1 MKTSLKAAFLVIA
14 LVSIGAGV
22 ATAQDAPKVAKAATE
37 KLPALNQDEVMDKAD
52 VTQLGGVS
60 DADIESLEVAA
71 VQPVVFQDQ
80 QDTTDATAALSTVAS
95 LKENADEAKALES
108 DYSQI
113 SLPEGKSEE
122 EGLGFAGKSRKLDI
136 VSLKYGYM
144 LASLPL
150 VKALSPKKYNSVFA
164 TAKKLTGL
172 KKFYSPSTQVQ
183 LTTYI
188 NNAANGKFN
197 GRDYANLLSATT
209 RDMAQGASADKQRVH
224 GYLLVGLWAG
234 YARMV
239 AASGKGS
246 AKMANIGDALRKM
259 LLKDASFGGSD
270 IKLAG
275 QVKIIAGN
283 IKGTPNKANIKSA
296 IAQMMA
302 TKADK

>member
-1 MKTSLKAAFLVIA
+1 MKTSLKAAFLMIA
-14 LVSIGAGV
+14 LISIGAGV
-22 ATAQDAPKVAKAATE
+22 ATAQDVPKDAKAVAE
-37 KLPALNQDEVMDKAD
+37 KLPALKQEEILDKTD

-60 DADIESLEVAA
+60 DADIESLEVTA

-95 LKENADEAKALES
+95 IKENADEAKTLES
-108 DYSQI
+108 DYSQM
-113 SLPEGKSEE
+113 SLPKGKSEE
-122 EGLGFAGKSRKLDI
+122 EGLGFAGKSRELDI
-136 VSLKYGYM
+136 VSLRYGYM

-150 VKALSPKKYNSVFA
+150 IKALSPKKYDTVFA

-172 KKFYSPSTQVQ
+172 NKFYNPSTQAQ
-183 LTTYI
+183 LTAYL
-188 NNAANGKFN
+188 NNAEKGNFN
-197 GRDYANLLSATT
+197 GSDYANLLSATT
-209 RDMAQGASADKQRVH
+209 RDMAQGSSADKQRVH
-224 GYLLVGLWAG
+224 GYLLVGLWTG
-234 YARMV
+234 YARML

-246 AKMANIGDALRKM
+246 TKMANVGEALRTM

-275 QVKIIAGN
+275 QVKIVAGN
-283 IKGTPNKANIKSA
+283 IKDTPNKANVKSA